1 MRGPRTRR
9 TVAVIGAGLAGLRC
23 ASVLQAAGYAVT
35 VFEQAPAPGGRMRAL
50 AGQQWHCDHGAQ
62 YFTARDPDFMS
73 AVGAWIATDCAAP
86 WPARLASWD
95 GTTLQ
100 PSLGTLHRFVGVP
113 DMAAP
118 ALALAV
124 GLDLR
129 TETRIDTVQRTE
141 PGWTL
146 RGAGLPEAVHT
157 ELLVLALP
165 APQAAALL
173 ETAASDLARVA
184 ARVLMQPAWAVMA
197 RFTAPVEAGYDGL
210 FVNAGP
216 LRWIARNSSKPGRVG
231 AETWLLHAT
240 AAWSH
245 AHRDARPAQVID
257 QLLPELQELGLPVPL
272 ACEAFFWEA
281 ASTESPAVADAC
293 VWDAASAAGLCGDW
307 LAGGKVEGAWC
318 SGTALA
324 QRICAYDAGGRD

>member
-62 YFTARDPDFMS
+62 YFTARDPDFMA
-73 AVGAWIATDCAAP
+73 AVGAWVANDCAAP
-86 WPARLASWD
+86 WLARLASWD
-95 GTTLQ
+95 GSTLQ
-100 PSLGTLHRFVGVP
+100 PSLGTLQRFVGVP

-118 ALALAV
+118 AHALAV

-129 TETRIDTVQRTE
+129 TETRIDALQRTE
-141 PGWTL
+141 HGWAL
-146 RGAGLPEAVHT
+146 RGAGLPEAVPA

-184 ARVLMQPAWAVMA
+184 ARVRMQPAWAVVA

-210 FVNAGP
+210 FVNA
-216 LRWIARNSSKPGRVG
+216 
-231 AETWLLHAT
+231 
-240 AAWSH
+240 
-245 AHRDARPAQVID
+245 AHCAGSPAI
-257 QLLPELQELGLPVPL
+257 PASP
-272 ACEAFFWEA
+272 A
-281 ASTESPAVADAC
+281 ASVRRPGCCTPPRRGVTPT
-293 VWDAASAAGLCGDW
+293 GMPR
-307 LAGGKVEGAWC
+307 
-318 SGTALA
+318 
-324 QRICAYDAGGRD
+324 QPR